1 MTVTDPDEPDLEI
14 SSTSVTD
21 VPEGGA
27 VGTYTIKP
35 ATEPSGE
42 FTVMVASDN
51 DVVQVPTQAFTF
63 NAANWTVAQQVPITA
78 IADDDAFNDTA
89 TITHT
94 VTMTEGDHLEY
105 HGIDVDSV
113 SVTVDDNDTPAV
125 NVSTTELTV
134 NEGGSGTYNIFL
146 DTLPVDPTTGNP
158 SSVTVTITQPS
169 NTDITTTN
177 LMTLDSSNWDT
188 GATVMVEVADDA
200 DTTADS
206 ATLTHTVTGADY
218 ADASVNNV
226 VVTANDLD
234 TEGVSIS
241 ETGVTPTEGSTAT
254 YQVNLNTQPTGTVAV
269 TPSSDNSNVTFAP
282 ANLMFTSSTW
292 NTLQTVTVT
301 AAEDADAAVDT
312 ATIAH
317 TVSGAEYNSAPK
329 PGDVAVTVTEND
341 SLDIMVSPTTREI
354 DEVQGGTGTATY
366 EVELAAAP
374 TGGVVT
380 IVMTVTGDANVTTS
394 PNPLTFR
401 ASDWATP
408 TTASFSQTVTV
419 NVSEDPRRDGPGDG
433 DDPACRPRLIR
444 LRHHSRHCRG
454 GCRGHGQ
461 RYGYERGD
469 GFND

>member
-1 MTVTDPDEPDLEI
+1 M
-14 SSTSVTD
+14 
-21 VPEGGA
+21 
-27 VGTYTIKP
+27 
-35 ATEPSGE
+35 
-42 FTVMVASDN
+42 
-51 DVVQVPTQAFTF
+51 
-63 NAANWTVAQQVPITA
+63 
-78 IADDDAFNDTA
+78 
-89 TITHT
+89 
-94 VTMTEGDHLEY
+94 
-105 HGIDVDSV
+105 
-113 SVTVDDNDTPAV
+113 
-125 NVSTTELTV
+125 

-177 LMTLDSSNWDT
+177 SVTLNSSNWDT

-218 ADASVNNV
+218 AGASVNNV

-254 YQVNLNTQPTGTVAV
+254 YQVNLNTQPTGTVTV

-282 ANLMFTSSTW
+282 ANLTFTSSTW

-301 AAEDADAAVDT
+301 AEEDADAAVDT
-312 ATIAH
+312 ATITH

-394 PNPLTFR
+394 PNPLTFS

-419 NVSEDPRRDGPGDG
+419 NVSEDPDATDLETATIQHAVQGSSDYATTAGIVAADVVVTVNDTDTRGVTISQASLTVAEGSTGTYTVKLDTEPTGDVTVTIN
-433 DDPACRPRLIR
+433 DPTDNTVITADEPSLTFDATTW
-444 LRHHSRHCRG
+444 LTPQSVTVS
-454 GCRGHGQ
+454 
-461 RYGYERGD
+461 ERG
-469 GFND
+469 